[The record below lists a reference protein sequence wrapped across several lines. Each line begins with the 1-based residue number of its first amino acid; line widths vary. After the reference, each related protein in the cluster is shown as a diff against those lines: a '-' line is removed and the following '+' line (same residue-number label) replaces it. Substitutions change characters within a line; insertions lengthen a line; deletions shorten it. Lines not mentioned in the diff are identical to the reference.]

1 MVEKLKKWTGYLLVI
16 AIFAALSGCGR
27 SVEEKIYSLLE
38 EVAEKESG
46 FAEQQKPL
54 LELEKKEGNLYEEI
68 LETGLKEREK
78 IVRLSEEALSVLENQ
93 RKQIAREKEFI
104 DSGRESFENLNKY
117 IDELDDDSLR
127 KLALQLEDLMTE
139 RYNTYDRLYNQYLE
153 QIEQNEELYRLL
165 QKEDVTIDEL
175 EPQVEKINESS
186 GQLQELND
194 RFNELTEEYNL
205 TKINFY
211 KKAGLNIR
219 QEDEK
224 RGS

>member
-38 EVAEKESG
+38 KVAEKESG